1 MKHPLPYFLNKKIR
15 CLSMRIIKL
24 FLPEAKKEHDGI
36 PKDQIKKILL
46 VRANFRIGNVILATP
61 SIVIFRENFP
71 HATLDFAGYPVSGLL
86 YKHLPV
92 NQHYSITRS
101 FPGVLWAYFF
111 LLYKIRSVK
120 YDLAVDVSCSQSTIS
135 SCIVGF
141 SGARFRVGARGK
153 WDRWFNIAIQRPA
166 ETNKYKA
173 LSLFLRNM
181 GMDTH
186 QTLPQLILSPEEKET
201 GRRKLT
207 TLIGGNQVRI
217 IGVFVG
223 GRRLKGKKWPEE
235 NFVKLIIALRA
246 QEIPVVIFFGPDEK
260 RRMGFFEQS
269 LGKDIPLVFEPSL
282 RAFASLVSHCTL
294 FITCDS
300 GPMHMACALGVRTL
314 ALFLKR
320 NFNRWGPPSTIAQI
334 LYCSEGIEIEDVMK
348 AAVSELC
355 HASSA

>member
-15 CLSMRIIKL
+15 GLMMRVINL
-24 FLPEAKKEHDGI
+24 FLPEAQKEQGSI

-61 SIVIFRENFP
+61 SIFIFRENFP

-86 YKHLPV
+86 YQHLPV
-92 NQHYSITRS
+92 NHHYSITRS
-101 FPGVLWAYFF
+101 FPGILWTYVS

-120 YDLAVDVSCSQSTIS
+120 YDLAVDVSCSQSMIS

-141 SGARFRVGARGK
+141 SGARFRAGARGK
-153 WDRWFNIAIQRPA
+153 WDRWFNISIPRPA

-173 LSLFLRNM
+173 LPLFLHSM
-181 GMDTH
+181 GMGTH
-186 QTLPQLILSPEEKET
+186 QTLPQLILSPEEKDA

-207 TLIGGNQVRI
+207 ALTGGNQVPVL
-217 IGVFVG
+217 GVFVG
-223 GRRLKGKKWPEE
+223 GRKSKGKKWPEE
-235 NFVKLIIALRA
+235 NFFRLITALHA
-246 QEIPVVIFFGPDEK
+246 QEIPVVVFFGPDEK
-260 RRMGFFEQS
+260 RRMGLFEQS

-294 FITCDS
+294 FIACDS
-300 GPMHMACALGVRTL
+300 GPMHLACALGVRTL

-320 NFNRWGPPSTIAQI
+320 NFQHWGPPSNIAQI
-334 LYCSEGIEIEDVMK
+334 IYRSEGIGVEDVVK

-355 HASSA
+355 NVSSV